1 MHYALTSFS
10 ADRQPTI
17 TPKQVTSVAKIDQRE
32 KLNTT
37 DIAAIR
43 AFDDCLATD
52 LLFNRYRA

>member
-1 MHYALTSFS
+1 MHYTLTSFS

-17 TPKQVTSVAKIDQRE
+17 TPKQVTSGAKIDQRE

-43 AFDDCLATD
+43 AC
-52 LLFNRYRA
+52 YGC